1 MTDTQVTEA
10 EQHAYLAKSGMFQ
23 THPACP
29 TFKTLDKAQQE
40 DGTSKVGATRMTLA
54 EAREQIEAGGKECG
68 MCVKIAAQIAEKER
82 VMIPGLPGVSVE
94 VKDKDDAPK
103 APARKTAAKRTKLTP
118 AAETKPVEAEA
129 KPIETKPATEAP
141 AKPKTRKIEGKANGT
156 NAISLFEVFG
166 KADDEGQL
174 PTGAYGAYRLKVKA
188 VLVATGGDLEK
199 TDLTKIDVEATLAEF
214 DKNSAT
220 LLDSTRRSYKDAFKR
235 AVRLFQAYV
244 ADPKNWNPTA
254 PAERSVRAA
263 VEGKQPT
270 KAQVRK
276 WALEQGHIKEGE
288 LGPNYV
294 PVKLYNLYN
303 EAHAEAK

>member
-1 MTDTQVTEA
+1 MT
-10 EQHAYLAKSGMFQ
+10 EQHAYIAKTGTIQ

-29 TFKTLDKAQQE
+29 TFKTLDKAQNE
-40 DGTSKVGATRMTLA
+40 DGTSKVGATRVTLD
-54 EAREQIEAGGKECG
+54 EARKQIAEGGKECG
-68 MCVKIAAQIAEKER
+68 MCVKIATQIAEKER
-82 VMIPGLPGVSVE
+82 VEIPGLPGVTVE
-94 VKDKDDAPK
+94 VKDDAPK

-118 AAETKPVEAEA
+118 AAEAKPVEA
-129 KPIETKPATEAP
+129 KPIETKTETP

-156 NAISLFEVFG
+156 NAISLFEVFA
-166 KADDEGQL
+166 KADDEGKL
-174 PTGAYGAYRLKVKA
+174 PTGALGAYRLKVKA

-199 TDLTKIDVEATLAEF
+199 TDLTKIDVEATLTKF
-214 DKNSAT
+214 DENSAT

-235 AVRLFQAYV
+235 GVRLFQAYV
-244 ADPKNWNPTA
+244 QDPANWNPTA

-270 KAQVRK
+270 KAQVRN
-276 WALEQGHIKEGE
+276 WALAQGHIKEGE